1 MANPSTAS
9 YAAAS
14 TTLDEVVRL
23 ASDSA
28 RRTSDTAHA
37 ALEIGRRVC
46 EQSGQLNNE
55 LFALWTTSLEAG
67 LQNALDVQRAMLGA
81 YRAMV

>member
-14 TTLDEVVRL
+14 TTLDEVARL
-23 ASDSA
+23 ANDSA
-28 RRTSDTAHA
+28 RRASDTAQA
-37 ALEIGRRVC
+37 ALEIGRRAYD
-46 EQSGQLNNE
+46 QSSQLNRE